1 MHDISSSACLG
12 PVLPRFLNCDHY
24 HLLLPICLCQLVQV
38 DPSQSSPGIRPGFPL
53 ASSPAPTAPPFNSSA
68 DASVAFVYFHSAFWP
83 RSTNLILTGPTV
95 LSVSISSDIL
105 TAFAILILAL
115 LTLPAA
121 VAAAAPSAPT
131 STLFAIGGPLSM

>member
-1 MHDISSSACLG
+1 MVVVGSSELCPEELRAIDGSPNSACL
-12 PVLPRFLNCDHY
+12 
-24 HLLLPICLCQLVQV
+24 
-38 DPSQSSPGIRPGFPL
+38 SQEVFSRHQARISL